1 MTRLESAVRDNN
13 TLRELELNH
22 DRYYPVPGPVPASVA
37 EAMLKGA
44 ARNKRLE
51 KMSMRVPDTAELH
64 KLVDEVKEVNKKL
77 RLDVKYWE
85 VSLFVLTVFIVVVCQ
100 QSLECDGI

>member
-13 TLRELELNH
+13 TLREFTNWFS
-22 DRYYPVPGPVPASVA
+22 PVPASVA

-44 ARNKRLE
+44 ARNKRLK
-51 KMSMRVPDTAELH
+51 KMTMTVPDTAELH

-77 RLDVKYWE
+77 RLDVWYRE
-85 VSLFVLTVFIVVVCQ
+85 VRVSLC
-100 QSLECDGI
+100 

>member
-13 TLRELELNH
+13 TLRELKLNP
-22 DRYYPVPGPVPASVA
+22 YWTGSYGISPVPASVA

-51 KMSMRVPDTAELH
+51 EMTMTVPDTAELH
-64 KLVDEVKEVNKKL
+64 KLVDEVKKVNKKL
-77 RLDVKYWE
+77 GLNVAYKVR
-85 VSLFVLTVFIVVVCQ
+85 VSLCSLCLLLLFINNH
-100 QSLECDGI
+100 

>member
-13 TLRELELNH
+13 TLREFNNWFST
-22 DRYYPVPGPVPASVA
+22 VPASVA

-51 KMSMRVPDTAELH
+51 KMTMTVPDTAELH

-77 RLDVKYWE
+77 ELDVEYCE
-85 VSLFVLTVFIVVVCQ
+85 VRVSCVDCVYCCCLSTIIRV
-100 QSLECDGI
+100 

>member
-13 TLRELELNH
+13 TLRELELNP
-22 DRYYPVPGPVPASVA
+22 YWCSPEPVSVA

-44 ARNKRLE
+44 AHNKRLE
-51 KMSMRVPDTAELH
+51 KMTMTVPDTAELH

-77 RLDVKYWE
+77 TLYVNYRKVR
-85 VSLFVLTVFIVVVCQ
+85 VSLC
-100 QSLECDGI
+100 

>member
-13 TLRELELNH
+13 TLRELELNY
-22 DRYYPVPGPVPASVA
+22 DWYYHAPAPVPDSVA

-51 KMSMRVPDTAELH
+51 EMTMFVPDTAELH

-77 RLDVKYWE
+77 RLEVEYKVR
-85 VSLFVLTVFIVVVCQ
+85 VSLC
-100 QSLECDGI
+100 

>member
-1 MTRLESAVRDNN
+1 MTRLESAVGDNN
-13 TLRELELNH
+13 TLRELELNPIL
-22 DRYYPVPGPVPASVA
+22 YGSVPVPASVA

-51 KMSMRVPDTAELH
+51 KMTMPVPDTAELH

-77 RLDVKYWE
+77 RLDVEYRKVR
-85 VSLFVLTVFIVVVCQ
+85 VSLC
-100 QSLECDGI
+100 

>member
-13 TLRELELNH
+13 TLRELALSPYDDDEE
-22 DRYYPVPGPVPASVA
+22 DCFSPVPVPASVA

-51 KMSMRVPDTAELH
+51 GMRMTVPDTAELH

-77 RLDVKYWE
+77 RLDVKYCE
-85 VSLFVLTVFIVVVCQ
+85 VRVSLC
-100 QSLECDGI
+100 

>member
-13 TLRELELNH
+13 TLRKLKLN
-22 DRYYPVPGPVPASVA
+22 RKYLYSPIPGPVPASVA

-51 KMSMRVPDTAELH
+51 EMTKRLPDTAELH
-64 KLVDEVKEVNKKL
+64 KLVDEVKEVNKEL
-77 RLDVKYWE
+77 RLDVMYCKVR
-85 VSLFVLTVFIVVVCQ
+85 VSLY
-100 QSLECDGI
+100 

>member
-1 MTRLESAVRDNN
+1 MTRLESTVRDNN
-13 TLRELELNH
+13 TLRELKLFTL
-22 DRYYPVPGPVPASVA
+22 YPPVPASVA

-51 KMSMRVPDTAELH
+51 EMAMTVPDTAELH

-77 RLDVKYWE
+77 RLDVGYFKVR
-85 VSLFVLTVFIVVVCQ
+85 VSLC
-100 QSLECDGI
+100 